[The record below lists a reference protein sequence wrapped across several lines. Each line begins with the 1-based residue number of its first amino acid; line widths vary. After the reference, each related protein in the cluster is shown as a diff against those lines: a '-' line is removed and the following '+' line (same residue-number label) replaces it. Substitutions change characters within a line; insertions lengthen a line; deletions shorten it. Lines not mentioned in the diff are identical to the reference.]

1 MYYELSQKEYMN
13 YSKKFKKTFLGKSRF
28 RDHIWCSILNIYF
41 TIVLTIKLIYGIIN
55 NIEYSIYL
63 NDLILV
69 ILVIIFTSLTI
80 ITRIIYDKELKE
92 YIIYQKNN

>member
-1 MYYELSQKEYMN
+1 MYYNLSQKEYMN
-13 YSKKFKKTFLGKSRF
+13 YSKKFKNTFLGKSRF

-41 TIVLTIKLIYGIIN
+41 IIALTIKLIYGIIN
-55 NIEYSIYL
+55 NIEYPIYL

-92 YIIYQKNN
+92 YIISQMK